1 MKKKE
6 FNEFAKKFENCF
18 GFDLNMNKIDKSK
31 DRDEKIDKILGHHF
45 SVELTKEELREEII
59 SNQYYLIDAVRKD
72 DKQEVIKRNMLI
84 NNLVKIYLR

>member
-1 MKKKE
+1 MKK
-6 FNEFAKKFENCF
+6 ENYL
-18 GFDLNMNKIDKSK
+18 DTELA
-31 DRDEKIDKILGHHF
+31 
-45 SVELTKEELREEII
+45 LTKQEIIDEII